1 MRDLVLPA
9 FEMDCREWLVVTPAQ
24 AGLPEEVAGTPLV
37 AVLSTVVLDEGEFH
51 EASGVLTMGLLDDG
65 VPSTRPLHPDAV
77 AAELLD
83 ADDSAES
90 LTYVLPAPN
99 GRLALLA
106 EFSLPHGPER
116 EVVRRIED
124 LMTSFRW
131 AA

>member
-9 FEMDCREWLVVTPAQ
+9 FEMDCREWLVVTPAE

-37 AVLSTVVLDEGEFH
+37 AVLSTVVLGEGEFH
-51 EASGVLTMGLLDDG
+51 EASGVLTMGLLDG
-65 VPSTRPLHPDAV
+65 EAPSTRPLGPDSV
-77 AAELLD
+77 AAEVIDLD
-83 ADDSAES
+83 EPDES
-90 LTYVLPAPN
+90 LTYVLPAPD

-106 EFSLPHGPER
+106 EFSMPHGPEH

-124 LMTSFRW
+124 LMSSFRW